1 MKQHWTDTPSP
12 VPPEPYAMSKE
23 AIAKEIG
30 KEIRRVRWAVIV
42 GFAVLAAL
50 VVLF

>member
-1 MKQHWTDTPSP
+1 MKDDWTDTPSP
-12 VPPEPYAMSKE
+12 VPPEPHAMSKE

-42 GFAVLAAL
+42 GFVFLAAL
-50 VVLF
+50 VALF